1 MKIMGIIF
9 ILQYWLDL
17 EKPLHRQVGLSLV
30 DPLLRFCV
38 KFYTPDPSQLEE
50 EFTRYLFCLQI
61 KRDLAQGHTQCNDNT
76 AALMASYIVQG
87 ERIINKCLQIRSS
100 MNPCCRGGG
109 GGVPIERVITNTD
122 RERIGILLS
131 TFISSNSSVNYV

>member
-1 MKIMGIIF
+1 MSLKWPVKCFFVVGCLNCFYLSVVLF

-17 EKPLHRQVGLSLV
+17 EKPLSRQIGLSLIDTLV
-30 DPLLRFCV
+30 RFCV

-61 KRDLAQGHTQCNDNT
+61 KRDLSQGLLQCNNNT

-87 ERIINKCLQIRSS
+87 MFIFKNSENQNEQMDIIMYPFTSLQALNIHQ
-100 MNPCCRGGG
+100 
-109 GGVPIERVITNTD
+109 
-122 RERIGILLS
+122 
-131 TFISSNSSVNYV
+131 F